1 MATTI
6 KGEKGKTT
14 VGAKTRSTSKIKSRG
29 RGQTKI
35 GKPAR
40 KPKNRKVKARVGAG
54 ALKRKSNKGGVGPT
68 PSLPPSVASGGLEFW
83 APTIESAVATMDRT
97 ITLNLFYAEAGWNR
111 FLFKRKNLTTQI
123 TTEFA
128 FDVDLQSTDDL
139 HFTVDDIGQ
148 ALRDHRDPIGL
159 DPETSYEYRVT
170 AFYRYYGYSPWS
182 DAVIGTTLNTPF
194 QPTFQDTLG
203 YDEEGWEGY
212 CLVQRIEEQ
221 AQLSDLKKRYYRRVE
236 AECDAI

>member
-6 KGEKGKTT
+6 KGKTT

-83 APTIESAVATMDRT
+83 APTIELGGRHDGQDHH
-97 ITLNLFYAEAGWNR
+97 L
-111 FLFKRKNLTTQI
+111 
-123 TTEFA
+123 EFVLCGSWLVLI
-128 FDVDLQSTDDL
+128 FVQTKKPDNTNHNEVR
-139 HFTVDDIGQ
+139 I
-148 ALRDHRDPIGL
+148 RCRPPI
-159 DPETSYEYRVT
+159 
-170 AFYRYYGYSPWS
+170 
-182 DAVIGTTLNTPF
+182 N
-194 QPTFQDTLG
+194 
-203 YDEEGWEGY
+203 
-212 CLVQRIEEQ
+212 
-221 AQLSDLKKRYYRRVE
+221 
-236 AECDAI
+236 